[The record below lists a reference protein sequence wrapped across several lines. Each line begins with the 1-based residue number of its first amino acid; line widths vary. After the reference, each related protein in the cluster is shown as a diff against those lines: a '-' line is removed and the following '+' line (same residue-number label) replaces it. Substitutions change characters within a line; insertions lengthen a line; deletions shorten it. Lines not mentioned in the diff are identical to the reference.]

1 MREIDGV
8 LVLQGME
15 YREGEIAREVA
26 RAPIF
31 VADFDFREHEITKK
45 IINQKTLNIM
55 ITNLNLMEG
64 QEDLRI
70 VEHLDM
76 QKLPESVQQMLSLAS
91 TPEEQDILLMATLA
105 AASACV
111 PNLYFTYGPTGKK
124 YYANLQCFILA
135 AAASGKGIA
144 NQALEMVRVIDE
156 QYPML
161 IAGDS
166 TLPAW
171 YKALEEQG
179 GCGYM
184 HESEG
189 SVITDIWKSG
199 AANYNTALRKAAE
212 HEPIS
217 RNRVK
222 GASEIKDPRLS
233 MLLTGTFG
241 QYKALVPS
249 VENGYFSR
257 LLTVVIKGT
266 NGFDKRYVC
275 SKGGQSAIPKI
286 VGQRLLR
293 VYEQLTQ
300 SQEREW
306 SLTKSQKER
315 LGEHLET
322 EYGTLIGLLGDN
334 FHSAVIRVAVQ
345 IERIAMILSALRI
358 QSTEYRTQT
367 ELNSDEMDEE
377 SRIISGKTDEAK
389 SGDKNIAERRN
400 ILVCRDEDYE
410 TAEMIGNKMLMHMAA
425 AYRMIDGDAQ
435 ECVPEIK
442 PIDQRKVVFEQ
453 LKTEYNHGDL
463 AEEAKRQGISK
474 RTVERWNLIWIE
486 NGLVEKTNHGQ
497 YRKVA

>member
-1 MREIDGV
+1 
-8 LVLQGME
+8 
-15 YREGEIAREVA
+15 
-26 RAPIF
+26 
-31 VADFDFREHEITKK
+31 
-45 IINQKTLNIM
+45 
-55 ITNLNLMEG
+55 MEG

-76 QKLPESVQQMLSLAS
+76 QKLPESVQQMISLAS
-91 TPEEQDILLMATLA
+91 TEEEKDIILMATLA

-111 PNLYFTYGPTGKK
+111 PKMYFTYGPTGKK

-144 NQALEMVRVIDE
+144 NQALEMVRVVDE
-156 QYPML
+156 QHPIL

-166 TLPAW
+166 ALAAW
-171 YKALEEQG
+171 YKALEAQDG
-179 GCGYM
+179 VGYM

-217 RNRVK
+217 RNRCK
-222 GASEIKDPRLS
+222 GASEIKNPRLS

-266 NGFDKRYVC
+266 NGFDKRYVS
-275 SKGGQSAIPKI
+275 SKVGQSAIPKI
-286 VGQRLLR
+286 VGRELSRIYSRLM
-293 VYEQLTQ
+293 EGD
-300 SQEREW
+300 EREW
-306 SLTKSQKER
+306 SLTDAQKER

-334 FHSAVIRVAVQ
+334 FHSAVIRMAVQ
-345 IERIAMILSALRI
+345 IERIAMILTAMRIEPSA
-358 QSTEYRTQT
+358 
-367 ELNSDEMDEE
+367 
-377 SRIISGKTDEAK
+377 ISHQHSAF
-389 SGDKNIAERRN
+389 
-400 ILVCRDEDYE
+400 LCRDEDYE
-410 TAEMIGNKMLMHMAA
+410 AAEMIGNKMLLHMAA

-435 ECVPEIK
+435 EVVPEIK
-442 PIDQRKVVFEQ
+442 PIDQRKVLFDQ
-453 LKTEYNHGDL
+453 LKVTFKRKEL
-463 AEEAKRQGISK
+463 IQEAKTQGISE
-474 RTVERWNLIWIE
+474 RTAERWNDKWQEDGIVIKLE
-486 NGLVEKTNHGQ
+486 HGR
-497 YRKVA
+497 YRKVG

>member
-1 MREIDGV
+1 
-8 LVLQGME
+8 
-15 YREGEIAREVA
+15 
-26 RAPIF
+26 
-31 VADFDFREHEITKK
+31 
-45 IINQKTLNIM
+45 M
-55 ITNLNLMEG
+55 IKDLNLREG

-70 VEHLDM
+70 VAHLDM
-76 QKLPESVQQMLSLAS
+76 QKLPESVQAMLSLAA
-91 TPEEQDILLMATLA
+91 TPEEQDIILMATLA

-111 PNLYFTYGPTGKK
+111 PNLYFHYGPTGKK

-166 TLPAW
+166 TLAAW

-189 SVITDIWKSG
+189 SVITDIWRNA

-212 HEPIS
+212 HEAIS

-222 GASEIKDPRLS
+222 GASEIRNPRLS

-257 LLTVVIKGT
+257 LLTVVIRGT
-266 NGFDKRYVC
+266 NPFDKRYV
-275 SKGGQSAIPKI
+275 SSQGGQSAVPKI
-286 VGQRLLR
+286 VGLRLLR
-293 VYEQLTQ
+293 TYERLMEGG
-300 SQEREW
+300 EREW
-306 SLTKSQKER
+306 SLTEAQKER
-315 LGEHLET
+315 LGEHIET

-334 FHSAVIRVAVQ
+334 FHSAVVRMAVQ
-345 IERIAMILSALRI
+345 IERIAMVLSAMRGGDNNRPYMVDTL
-358 QSTEYRTQT
+358 YC
-367 ELNSDEMDEE
+367 SDQ
-377 SRIISGKTDEAK
+377 
-389 SGDKNIAERRN
+389 
-400 ILVCRDEDYE
+400 DYE
-410 TAEMIGNKMLMHMAA
+410 TAEMIGNKMLLHMAA
-425 AYRMIDGDAQ
+425 AYRMIDGEKQ

-453 LKTEYNHGDL
+453 LKAEYNHGDL

-474 RTVERWNLIWIE
+474 RTIERWNQSWIE

>member
-1 MREIDGV
+1 
-8 LVLQGME
+8 
-15 YREGEIAREVA
+15 
-26 RAPIF
+26 
-31 VADFDFREHEITKK
+31 
-45 IINQKTLNIM
+45 M
-55 ITNLNLMEG
+55 IKDLNLREG

-76 QKLPESVQQMLSLAS
+76 QKLPESVQEMLSLAA
-91 TPEEQDILLMATLA
+91 TQEEQDIILMATLA

-111 PNLYFTYGPTGKK
+111 PNLYFHYGPTGKK

-166 TLPAW
+166 TLAAW

-189 SVITDIWKSG
+189 SVITDIWRNA

-212 HEPIS
+212 HETIS

-222 GASEIKDPRLS
+222 GASEIRNPRLS

-257 LLTVVIKGT
+257 LLTVVIRGT
-266 NGFDKRYVC
+266 NPFDKRYVS
-275 SKGGQSAIPKI
+275 SKGGQSAVPKI

-293 VYEQLTQ
+293 TYERLMEGGEQ
-300 SQEREW
+300 EW
-306 SLTKSQKER
+306 SLTEAQKER
-315 LGEHLET
+315 RGEHLET

-334 FHSAVIRVAVQ
+334 FHSAVVRMAVQ
-345 IERIAMILSALRI
+345 IERIAMVLSAMRGGENQHTMRGNEHTDSRI
-358 QSTEYRTQT
+358 PSGI
-367 ELNSDEMDEE
+367 MDEA
-377 SRIISGKTDEAK
+377 G
-389 SGDKNIAERRN
+389 GDNNRPYMVDT
-400 ILVCRDEDYE
+400 LYCSDQDYE
-410 TAEMIGNKMLMHMAA
+410 TAEMIGNRLLLHLAA
-425 AYRMIDGDAQ
+425 AYRLIDGDAQ

-453 LKTEYNHGDL
+453 LKAEYNHGDL

-474 RTVERWNLIWIE
+474 RTIERWNQSWIE

>member
-1 MREIDGV
+1 
-8 LVLQGME
+8 
-15 YREGEIAREVA
+15 
-26 RAPIF
+26 
-31 VADFDFREHEITKK
+31 
-45 IINQKTLNIM
+45 
-55 ITNLNLMEG
+55 MEG

-91 TPEEQDILLMATLA
+91 TPEEQDIILMATLA

-166 TLPAW
+166 TLAAF

-189 SVITDIWKSG
+189 SVITDIWKNA

-222 GASEIKDPRLS
+222 GASEIKNPRLS

-257 LLTVVIKGT
+257 LLTVVIRGT
-266 NGFDKRYVC
+266 NPFDKRYVS
-275 SKGGQSAIPKI
+275 SKGGQSAVPKI

-293 VYEQLTQ
+293 TYERLM
-300 SQEREW
+300 SGDEREW
-306 SLTKSQKER
+306 SLTEAQKER

-322 EYGTLIGLLGDN
+322 EYGTLISLLGDN
-334 FHSAVIRVAVQ
+334 FHSAVVRMAVQ
-345 IERIAMILSALRI
+345 IERIAMVLSAMRGGENNRPCMVDTL
-358 QSTEYRTQT
+358 YC
-367 ELNSDEMDEE
+367 SDQ
-377 SRIISGKTDEAK
+377 
-389 SGDKNIAERRN
+389 
-400 ILVCRDEDYE
+400 DYE
-410 TAEMIGNKMLMHMAA
+410 TAEIIGNKMLMHMAA

-453 LKTEYNHGDL
+453 LKAEYNHGDL

-474 RTVERWNLIWIE
+474 RTIERWNQSWIE

>member
-1 MREIDGV
+1 M
-8 LVLQGME
+8 L
-15 YREGEIAREVA
+15 
-26 RAPIF
+26 
-31 VADFDFREHEITKK
+31 K
-45 IINQKTLNIM
+45 
-55 ITNLNLMEG
+55 NLNLTEE
-64 QEDLRI
+64 QENLRI

-76 QKLPESVQQMLSLAS
+76 HKLPESVQQMISLAS
-91 TPEEQDILLMATLA
+91 TPEEQDIILMATLA

-144 NQALEMVRVIDE
+144 NQALEMIRVIDE

-166 TLPAW
+166 TLAAF
-171 YKALEEQG
+171 YKALEAQD
-179 GCGYM
+179 GCGYL

-189 SVITDIWKSG
+189 SVITDIWKAG

-222 GASEIKDPRLS
+222 GASEIKNPKLS
-233 MLLTGTFG
+233 MQLTGTFG

-266 NGFDKRYVC
+266 NPFDKRYV
-275 SKGGQSAIPKI
+275 SAKGGQSAVPKI
-286 VGQRLLR
+286 VGNRLLR
-293 VYEQLTQ
+293 TYETLMNAG
-300 SQEREW
+300 EREW
-306 SLTKSQKER
+306 SLTDAQKER

-334 FHSAVIRVAVQ
+334 FHSAVIRMAVQ
-345 IERIAMILSALRI
+345 IERIAVILTAMRSE
-358 QSTEYRTQT
+358 SGESYSPETEER
-367 ELNSDEMDEE
+367 
-377 SRIISGKTDEAK
+377 SRIVSGTTNKAF
-389 SGDKNIAERRN
+389 
-400 ILVCRDEDYE
+400 LCCDEDYE
-410 TAEMIGNKMLMHMAA
+410 TAEMIGNKLLLHMAA

-435 ECVPEIK
+435 DVVPEIK
-442 PIDQRKVVFEQ
+442 PIDQRKVLFEQ
-453 LKTEYNHGDL
+453 LKGEYSHGDL
-463 AEEAKRQGISK
+463 AEEAKRQGVSK
-474 RTVERWNLIWIE
+474 RTVERWNLSWIE

-497 YRKVA
+497 YRKTA

>member
-1 MREIDGV
+1 
-8 LVLQGME
+8 
-15 YREGEIAREVA
+15 
-26 RAPIF
+26 
-31 VADFDFREHEITKK
+31 
-45 IINQKTLNIM
+45 M
-55 ITNLNLMEG
+55 IKDLNLMEG

-76 QKLPESVQQMLSLAS
+76 HKLPESVQQMVALAS
-91 TPEEQDILLMATLA
+91 TPEEQDIILMATLA

-166 TLPAW
+166 TLPAF

-189 SVITDIWKSG
+189 SVITDIWKNS

-222 GASEIKDPRLS
+222 GASEIKNPRLS

-257 LLTVVIKGT
+257 LLTVVIRGT
-266 NGFDKRYVC
+266 NPFDKRYVS
-275 SKGGQSAIPKI
+275 SKGGQSVIPKQ
-286 VGQRLLR
+286 VGLRLLR
-293 VYEQLTQ
+293 TYEQLMNAG
-300 SQEREW
+300 EREW
-306 SLTKSQKER
+306 SLTDAQKER

-334 FHSAVIRVAVQ
+334 FHSAVVRMAVQ
-345 IERIAMILSALRI
+345 IERMAMVLTAMRGNMPEYNSGIMDGGGSRLPDGTTNERI
-358 QSTEYRTQT
+358 HCKE
-367 ELNSDEMDEE
+367 
-377 SRIISGKTDEAK
+377 
-389 SGDKNIAERRN
+389 
-400 ILVCRDEDYE
+400 EDYE
-410 TAEMIGNKMLMHMAA
+410 AAEMIGNKMLLHMAA

-435 ECVPEIK
+435 DVVPEIK
-442 PIDQRKVVFEQ
+442 PLDQRKVLFEQ
-453 LKTEYNHGDL
+453 LKTEYSHGDL
-463 AEEAKRQGISK
+463 AEEAKRQGVSK
-474 RTVERWNLIWIE
+474 RTVERWNLSWIE
-486 NGLVEKTNHGQ
+486 IGLVEKTNHGQ

>member
-1 MREIDGV
+1 
-8 LVLQGME
+8 
-15 YREGEIAREVA
+15 
-26 RAPIF
+26 
-31 VADFDFREHEITKK
+31 
-45 IINQKTLNIM
+45 
-55 ITNLNLMEG
+55 MEG

-76 QKLPESVQQMLSLAS
+76 QKLPESVQQMISLAS
-91 TPEEQDILLMATLA
+91 TEEEKDIILMATLA

-111 PNLYFTYGPTGKK
+111 PNLYFNYGPTGKK

-166 TLPAW
+166 TLAAW

-179 GCGYM
+179 GVGYM

-212 HEPIS
+212 HEAIS

-222 GASEIKDPRLS
+222 GASEIKNPRLS

-257 LLTVVIKGT
+257 LLTVVIRGT
-266 NGFDKRYVC
+266 NGFDKRYVS

-293 VYEQLTQ
+293 TYETLMNAG
-300 SQEREW
+300 EREW
-306 SLTKSQKER
+306 SLTDAQKER

-322 EYGTLIGLLGDN
+322 EYETLIGLLGDN
-334 FHSAVIRVAVQ
+334 FHSAVIRMAVQ
-345 IERIAMILSALRI
+345 IERIAMILSALRLT
-358 QSTEYRTQT
+358 SSVV
-367 ELNSDEMDEE
+367 SDDIRLDC
-377 SRIISGKTDEAK
+377 SD
-389 SGDKNIAERRN
+389 D
-400 ILVCRDEDYE
+400 DYE
-410 TAEMIGNKMLMHMAA
+410 TAEIIGNRLLLHMAA
-425 AYRMIDGDAQ
+425 AYRLIDGDAQ
-435 ECVPEIK
+435 DLVPDIK
-442 PIDQRKVVFEQ
+442 PLDQRRVLFNL
-453 LKTEYNHGDL
+453 LKSEYAHKDL
-463 AEEAKRQGISK
+463 VAEAKTQGISP
-474 RTVERWNLIWIE
+474 RTAFRWNEKWLHEGLIAKAE
-486 NGLVEKTNHGQ
+486 YGV
-497 YRKVA
+497 YRKVG

>member
-1 MREIDGV
+1 MIQN
-8 LVLQGME
+8 L
-15 YREGEIAREVA
+15 I
-26 RAPIF
+26 
-31 VADFDFREHEITKK
+31 
-45 IINQKTLNIM
+45 KT
-55 ITNLNLMEG
+55 EE

-70 VEHLDM
+70 VEHLDCSS
-76 QKLPESVQQMLSLAS
+76 LPESVQQMISLAT
-91 TPEEQDILLMATLA
+91 TPEEQDIILMATLA

-111 PNLYFTYGPTGKK
+111 PNLYLTYGPTGKK

-171 YKALEEQG
+171 YKALEEQN

-189 SVITDIWKSG
+189 SVITDIWKSA

-222 GASEIKDPRLS
+222 GASEIKNPRLS

-257 LLTVVIKGT
+257 LLTVVIRGI
-266 NGFDKRYVC
+266 NGFDKRYVS
-275 SKGGQSAIPKI
+275 SKGGQSFIPRQ

-293 VYEQLTQ
+293 AYENLMNAG
-300 SQEREW
+300 EREW
-306 SLTKSQKER
+306 SLTDAQKER

-322 EYGTLIGLLGDN
+322 EYGTLIGLLGEN
-334 FHSAVIRVAVQ
+334 FHSAVIRMAVQ
-345 IERIAMILSALRI
+345 IERIAMILSALRAGEEPSAFSN
-358 QSTEYRTQT
+358 QHSDALEPEY
-367 ELNSDEMDEE
+367 NSGL
-377 SRIISGKTDEAK
+377 I
-389 SGDKNIAERRN
+389 DKG
-400 ILVCRDEDYE
+400 LYCRDEDYE
-410 TAEMIGNKMLMHMAA
+410 TAEMIGNKMLLHMAA

-435 ECVPEIK
+435 EVVPEIK
-442 PIDQRKVVFEQ
+442 PLDQRKVLFEQ
-453 LKTEYNHGDL
+453 LKGEYSHGDL

-474 RTVERWNLIWIE
+474 RTVERWNLNWIE
-486 NGLVEKTNHGQ
+486 TGLVEKTNHGQ

>member
-1 MREIDGV
+1 
-8 LVLQGME
+8 
-15 YREGEIAREVA
+15 
-26 RAPIF
+26 
-31 VADFDFREHEITKK
+31 
-45 IINQKTLNIM
+45 
-55 ITNLNLMEG
+55 MEG

-76 QKLPESVQQMLSLAS
+76 HKLPESVQQMVALAS
-91 TPEEQDILLMATLA
+91 TPEEQDIILMATLA

-111 PNLYFTYGPTGKK
+111 PNLYFAYGPTGKK

-166 TLPAW
+166 TLAAF
-171 YKALEEQG
+171 YKALEQQDG
-179 GCGYM
+179 VGYM

-189 SVITDIWKSG
+189 SVITDIWKTS

-222 GASEIKDPRLS
+222 GASEIKSPRLS

-257 LLTVVIKGT
+257 MLTVVIRGT
-266 NGFDKRYVC
+266 NGFDKRYVS
-275 SKGGQSAIPKI
+275 SKGGQIATPKI

-293 VYEQLTQ
+293 TYEALMNGG
-300 SQEREW
+300 EREW
-306 SLTKSQKER
+306 SLTNAQKER

-322 EYGTLIGLLGDN
+322 EYDTLIGLLGEN
-334 FHSAVIRVAVQ
+334 FHSAVVRMAVQ
-345 IERIAMILSALRI
+345 IERMAMVLTAMRGNMP
-358 QSTEYRTQT
+358 
-367 ELNSDEMDEE
+367 ELNSG
-377 SRIISGKTDEAK
+377 STDKVFLCA
-389 SGDKNIAERRN
+389 
-400 ILVCRDEDYE
+400 DEDYE
-410 TAEMIGNKMLMHMAA
+410 TAEMIGYKILLHMAA

-435 ECVPEIK
+435 DVVPEIK

-453 LKTEYNHGDL
+453 LKAEYNHGDL

-474 RTVERWNLIWIE
+474 RTIERWNQSWIE